1 MEPDI
6 IKSRLEEAFE
16 GAKITVSDLT
26 GNRDHF
32 DVVII
37 SDAFT
42 GVSPVERHR
51 KVYTLFP
58 EMGGALHA
66 MKLTTRTP
74 AEIA

>member
-6 IKSRLEEAFE
+6 IKSRLEEAFTDS
-16 GAKITVSDLT
+16 KITVNDRT
-26 GNRDHF
+26 GSKDHY

-37 SDAFT
+37 SDAFS
-42 GVSPVERHR
+42 GLSPVARHR
-51 KVYTLFP
+51 KVYALFP

-74 AEIA
+74 AEVA

>member
-6 IKSRLEEAFE
+6 IKSRLEEAFSD
-16 GAKITVSDLT
+16 ATIKVNDLT
-26 GNRDHF
+26 GTKDHY

-37 SDAFT
+37 SEAFT
-42 GVSPVERHR
+42 GVSAVERHR
-51 KVYTLFP
+51 KVYALFP

-74 AEIA
+74 AEVA

>member
-6 IKSRLEEAFE
+6 IKSRLEEAFSD
-16 GAKITVSDLT
+16 ATIKVNDLT
-26 GNRDHF
+26 GTKDHY

-37 SDAFT
+37 SEAFT
-42 GVSPVERHR
+42 GVSAIERHR
-51 KVYTLFP
+51 KVYALFP

-74 AEIA
+74 AEVA

>member
-6 IKSRLEEAFE
+6 IKSRLEEAFS
-16 GAKITVSDLT
+16 GATIKVNDLT
-26 GNRDHF
+26 GTKDHY

-37 SDAFT
+37 SEAFA
-42 GVSPVERHR
+42 GISAIERHR
-51 KVYTLFP
+51 QVYALFP

-74 AEIA
+74 AEVA